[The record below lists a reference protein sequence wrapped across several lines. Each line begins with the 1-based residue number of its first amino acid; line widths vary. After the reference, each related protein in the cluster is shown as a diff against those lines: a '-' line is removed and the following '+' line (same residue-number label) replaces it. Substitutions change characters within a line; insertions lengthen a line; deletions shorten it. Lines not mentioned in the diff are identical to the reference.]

1 MAKKELSQS
10 EKIKRFLDNLYWP
23 ETLSANEVYS
33 TEDDDSEP
41 GKTKMMVQ
49 ISNDG
54 DAWVNILSNPSFKHI
69 RKRTYSGGGR
79 DKFTRLALIVLAEA
93 MRIDAEN
100 NRMFNDT
107 SVSNNS

>member
-1 MAKKELSQS
+1 MAKKPLSQS
-10 EKIKRFLDNLYWP
+10 EKIKRFLDDLYWP
-23 ETLSANEVYS
+23 ETLSAS

-54 DAWVNILSNPSFKHI
+54 DAWVNILSDPSFKHI
-69 RKRTYSGGGR
+69 RKRTFSGGGK

-93 MRIDAEN
+93 MRIDSEN
-100 NRMFNDT
+100 NRIF
-107 SVSNNS
+107 